1 MTSGLPTIP
10 VLTGS
15 CGWTDDTIF
24 KCGRFY
30 PRSARTAVDRLRHY
44 SRFFSCVEIDTSTY
58 AIPRPHQV
66 REWMAEVPK
75 GFLFAIKIFGLFA
88 SRHVAPGALPRDLRA
103 AHLSPEQEAQTTV
116 RLSELSPALV
126 DALWQR
132 MNEVIAELHQ
142 GGMLSVVVF
151 QFHVSFD
158 PSPDN
163 ICYVAECRRRL
174 WHQFPMAV
182 EFRNRKW
189 YSLGAAEAVLPHRL
203 YSELGIETQPASD
216 KLQHDGPAAAGAGLE
231 SSSSS
236 CTSSALSLAPASLE
250 ADLTC
255 AVASGGGLAKKGHD
269 TGASADPAPF
279 RNQKSATLYF
289 MRRTGIVNIPSD
301 DLASEMPPHDAAQ
314 PSFRDGR

>member
-1 MTSGLPTIP
+1 
-10 VLTGS
+10 
-15 CGWTDDTIF
+15 
-24 KCGRFY
+24 
-30 PRSARTAVDRLRHY
+30 
-44 SRFFSCVEIDTSTY
+44 
-58 AIPRPHQV
+58 
-66 REWMAEVPK
+66 MAEVPK

-103 AHLSPEQEAQTTV
+103 AHLSPELEAQTTV

-132 MNEVIAELHQ
+132 MNEVVAELHQ

-189 YSLGAAEAVLPHRL
+189 YAVGAAEAVLPHRL
-203 YSELGIETQPASD
+203 YSELGIETQPATV
-216 KLQHDGPAAAGAGLE
+216 KLQHDGPGAAGAGLE

-236 CTSSALSLAPASLE
+236 CTSAALSLAPASLE
-250 ADLTC
+250 ANLTC
-255 AVASGGGLAKKGHD
+255 AVASGGGPARRGHD
-269 TGASADPAPF
+269 TGAVRHDLATGCDADPQAATF
-279 RNQKSATLYF
+279 RSQKAATLYF
-289 MRRTGIVNIPSD
+289 MRRTGIINIPSD

-314 PSFRDGR
+314 PSYRDGR